1 MSDKKK
7 LFIHGGSSLISK
19 YLIKEFQNE
28 FDELYVFCRN
38 IEKTKLILECDT
50 FHNKKFYFFENDLN
64 DLDLTLNDIEK
75 LPNDLSGV
83 LWVTGYTGNADIEFE
98 DIEKAR
104 LNLNVN
110 FLNVT
115 ISLSKLSKKLTIN
128 NNTFICVLTSVAGL
142 RGRNKRLYYSAAK
155 GGLINFL
162 SGLRQK
168 FNNKVKVVTV
178 IPGYISTNAFEEKA
192 PKFLIENPKECSQT
206 IFKAI
211 KKNKEIIYINK
222 LWRIIMWMIL
232 LIPEKI
238 FKKLKF

>member
-1 MSDKKK
+1 M
-7 LFIHGGSSLISK
+7 LSL
-19 YLIKEFQNE
+19 LM
-28 FDELYVFCRN
+28 R
-38 IEKTKLILECDT
+38 
-50 FHNKKFYFFENDLN
+50 
-64 DLDLTLNDIEK
+64 
-75 LPNDLSGV
+75 
-83 LWVTGYTGNADIEFE
+83 
-98 DIEKAR
+98 R
-104 LNLNVN
+104 
-110 FLNVT
+110 
-115 ISLSKLSKKLTIN
+115 SLSKLSKKLTIN

-192 PKFLIENPKECSQT
+192 PQFLIENPKECSQT

>member
-1 MSDKKK
+1 MPDKKK

-38 IEKTKLILECDT
+38 TEKTKLILECET

-75 LPNDLSGV
+75 LPNDLSGI

-178 IPGYISTNAFEEKA
+178 IPGYISTNAFKEKA

-211 KKNKEIIYINK
+211 KKNKEIVYINK

>member
-38 IEKTKLILECDT
+38 TEKTKLILECDT

-192 PKFLIENPKECSQT
+192 PQFLIENPKECSQT